1 MNWKSL
7 GLVLVFVIVGSILY
21 LKQRT
26 PSTDVKTVVGQPSP
40 QVLIVA
46 DFSEADT
53 PGDGCAE
60 IIRLVRAAK
69 RRGIRTDEFE
79 PGSKPELLTRY
90 RVLTAP
96 TVVILGPDG
105 QPQGRFEGES
115 TETIA
120 SLRKALEGLRA
131 E

>member
-7 GLVLVFVIVGSILY
+7 GLVLVFAIAGAILY
-21 LKQRT
+21 VKQRT
-26 PSTDVKTVVGQPSP
+26 PPPDANTALHRAHP

-46 DFSEADT
+46 DFSEADM

-60 IIRLVRAAK
+60 IIRLVRAVK
-69 RRGIRTDEFE
+69 NRGVRTEE
-79 PGSKPELLTRY
+79 LQPGSKSEFLTRY
-90 RVLTAP
+90 RILTAP

-105 QPQGRFEGES
+105 QAHERFEGES
-115 TETIA
+115 TETIS
-120 SLRKALEGLRA
+120 SLRKALQGLRA